1 MVMDFK
7 NKVVIVTGGGQGIG
21 ETIALNF
28 AKLGADVAVFD
39 LNLDTASAVAN
50 KIKAMGRKAL
60 AIKCDVASSAQVNQ
74 AVAQVVKEMGTVDI
88 LVNNAGFVNAAP
100 SFFTKETEDYW
111 RKIVDVCYFGVLY
124 CCKAVLDIMIAKKS
138 GKIVSIASDAGRVGQ
153 SGQAVYSGAKA
164 AVIGF
169 SKAIAK
175 ENARYMINVNCVA
188 PGATATPAFMQMPPE
203 MRQKIA
209 DSYLFKRVASTQDVA
224 NAVAFLAS
232 DEASYITGQVLSV
245 SSGYTMI
252 G

>member
-7 NKVVIVTGGGQGIG
+7 GKVAIVTGGGQGIG
-21 ETIALNF
+21 ETISLNF

-39 LNLDTASAVAN
+39 LNMDTAGGAVA
-50 KIKAMGRKAL
+50 KIKAQGRKSIAV
-60 AIKCDVASSAQVNQ
+60 KCDVASSASVNAAVQQVI
-74 AVAQVVKEMGTVDI
+74 KDLGTVDI

-111 RKIVDVCYFGVLY
+111 KKIVDVCYFGVLF
-124 CCKAVLDIMIAKKS
+124 CCRAVLDTMIAKKS

-164 AVIGF
+164 GVIGF

-188 PGATATPAFMQMPPE
+188 PGATGTPAFMQMPPE
-203 MRQKIA
+203 MRAKIA
-209 DSYLFKRVASTQDVA
+209 DSYLFKRVAATQDIA
-224 NAVAFLAS
+224 NGVAFLAS
-232 DEASYITGQVLSV
+232 EEASYITGQVLSV